1 MNAAALTAV
10 AERIEALPLATAI
23 AESRYAFPAI
33 EGLHL
38 IGLSIAV
45 GLLFITDLRLANVV
59 LKRIAWQ
66 RVLHELRPWVLG
78 GFAAI
83 FITGGLLFIAE
94 ASSLVGNRAF
104 LLKLVFIALAAL
116 NAAYFELVIAKRVA
130 LDGAAMR
137 PPATVRAAAITSLT
151 LWTLVIVC
159 GRLIP
164 YLPSGGA

>member
-1 MNAAALTAV
+1 MSTVALTAL
-10 AERIEALPLATAI
+10 AERIEAWPLAAAI

-78 GFAAI
+78 GFATI

-104 LLKLVFIALAAL
+104 LVELIFIACAAL
-116 NAAYFELVIAKRVA
+116 NAAYFEFVIARRHASAGLSTPPPVA
-130 LDGAAMR
+130 VRTAAL
-137 PPATVRAAAITSLT
+137 ASLT

-164 YLPSGGA
+164 YLPSGM